1 MATLSPLIG
10 RTEELGLVEKLVQ
23 EHRLVTVTGAA
34 GVGKTRLVEELRS
47 HLAASGERVIPVR
60 LDDLPAGAGAA
71 AIAGEAGM
79 SSAEALALATTGE
92 RIIVVLDGCDHV
104 LAGAVDLALRFC
116 EATDA
121 GAVLTTSRQPL
132 GVAGERVVV
141 LDPLGVPTAA
151 DPDPAAAPAVAL
163 FLELVTGATPGGTG
177 PSARCRRSPSSAR
190 RSTACRWPSS
200 WLPRGLG
207 RCRRPSSSSS

>member
-34 GVGKTRLVEELRS
+34 GVGKTRLVEELRA
-47 HLAASGERVIPVR
+47 HLTASGERVIPVR

-116 EATDA
+116 DATDA
-121 GAVLTTSRQPL
+121 GAVLDDEP
-132 GVAGERVVV
+132 
-141 LDPLGVPTAA
+141 
-151 DPDPAAAPAVAL
+151 PAPRC
-163 FLELVTGATPGGTG
+163 GG
-177 PSARCRRSPSSAR
+177 
-190 RSTACRWPSS
+190 
-200 WLPRGLG
+200 
-207 RCRRPSSSSS
+207 